1 MKARVVTLQIL
12 LFAVFTVVSAG
23 AQTTQSA
30 NTDAKGIN
38 ASFTESL
45 GTANLLA
52 EATSIDRNSQTMAL
66 DTITQLVSKGKLSQ
80 NDTAKA
86 LTVLRAL
93 AYSGTINETISGMTV
108 INSYPTIRME
118 ACRILGELGGAQAE
132 GILLRVLANDPEP
145 MVLSE
150 ATFQLGR
157 LGTNPKNRVSEA
169 ISAAFGRQDAFRL
182 DNNFAYASLLAF
194 ESIAKKNRGI
204 TDPSVFDVIARIQ
217 SGDYVTTV
225 KQKAARVMAE
235 LRLYN

>member
-12 LFAVFTVVSAG
+12 LFAIFTVASVA
-23 AQTTQSA
+23 AQSTQSP
-30 NTDAKGIN
+30 NTEAKGIN

-52 EATSIDRNSQTMAL
+52 EATSIHRSSQMMAL

-80 NDTAKA
+80 NDNSKA
-86 LTVLRAL
+86 IAVLKAL
-93 AYSGTINETISGMTV
+93 AYSGTVDETISGMTV

-118 ACRILGELGGAQAE
+118 ACRLLGKLGGAQADE
-132 GILLRVLANDPEP
+132 ILIRVLANDPEP

-169 ISAAFGRQDAFRL
+169 IAAAFGRQDALRL

-204 TDPSVFDVIARIQ
+204 TDPMVFDVISRIQ
-217 SGDYVTTV
+217 SGDYVSTV
-225 KQKAARVMAE
+225 KAKAARVMAE

>member
-1 MKARVVTLQIL
+1 MKARVVTLQII
-12 LFAVFTVVSAG
+12 LFAVFAVVAAG
-23 AQTTQSA
+23 AQTAQSA
-30 NTDAKGIN
+30 QNNGAGIN
-38 ASFTESL
+38 ASFAESL

-52 EATSIDRNSQTMAL
+52 EATSIDRNSQMMAL
-66 DTITQLVSKGKLSQ
+66 AAATQLVSKGKLSQ
-80 NDTAKA
+80 NDTSKA
-86 LTVLRAL
+86 FAVLRAL

-118 ACRILGELGGAQAE
+118 ACRLLGELGGAQADE
-132 GILLRVLANDPEP
+132 ILMRVLANDTEP

-169 ISAAFGRQDAFRL
+169 ISAAFGRQDALRL
-182 DNNFAYASLLAF
+182 DNNLAYASLLAF
-194 ESIAKKNRGI
+194 ESIAKKNQGI

-217 SGDYVTTV
+217 TGDYVTTV

-235 LRLYN
+235 LRHYN